1 MRTSLLGEVRSTYQG
16 RELSRP
22 KTFLFCGVKKTRRIV
37 SIMKGGNVSEPCDIE
52 QIFRRHAQTVYRV
65 CYSFMGSAADAEDA
79 TQATFMKLVKNP
91 RAFESE
97 QHEKAWLIVCASN
110 LCKDL
115 LKSAAYARVT
125 ALPEREPADPRQG
138 EPIDT
143 TLDAVL
149 RLPEKYKDVVYLHYY
164 EGFKTNE
171 IAQMLDEKPSTV
183 RNRLR
188 DAREILRKTL
198 GGES

>member
-1 MRTSLLGEVRSTYQG
+1 MDSST
-16 RELSRP
+16 
-22 KTFLFCGVKKTRRIV
+22 
-37 SIMKGGNVSEPCDIE
+37 NIE

-79 TQATFMKLVKNP
+79 TQATFMKLIDYP
-91 RAFESE
+91 RTFESE

-110 LCKDL
+110 LCRDQ
-115 LKSAAYARVT
+115 LKSAARTRVT
-125 ALPEREPADPRQG
+125 AMPERELADPRQR
-138 EPIDT
+138 ELIDT

-164 EGFKTNE
+164 EGYKTDE
-171 IAQMLDEKPSTV
+171 IAHMLEEKPSTV

-188 DAREILRKTL
+188 DARALLRQAL
-198 GGES
+198 GGEA